1 LRHWLEGPARQRSTR
16 VWAARGTVWKWAKEG
31 EFGPTA
37 GIIPFLFFLLSS
49 LFLIHLNLNFEFH
62 LSANSSSC

>member
-1 LRHWLEGPARQRSTR
+1 VGRAEQERMW
-16 VWAARGTVWKWAKEG
+16 
-31 EFGPTA
+31 A
-37 GIIPFLFFLLSS
+37 GIREIGPWNGLGVFSFFLLSS

>member
-16 VWAARGTVWKWAKEG
+16 VWAARGTVWKWAEEG

-37 GIIPFLFFLLSS
+37 GIIPFLFSAFFFIPNS
-49 LFLIHLNLNFEFH
+49 FEFEF
-62 LSANSSSC
+62 